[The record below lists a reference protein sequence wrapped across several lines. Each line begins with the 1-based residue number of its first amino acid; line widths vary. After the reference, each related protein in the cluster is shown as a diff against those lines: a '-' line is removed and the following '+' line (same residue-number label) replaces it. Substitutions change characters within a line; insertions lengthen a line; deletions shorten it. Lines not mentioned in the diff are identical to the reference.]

1 MKYNDLKVCREINQ
15 SSKQILDHQ
24 LSKPMFLLKQ
34 FSGLSNHNR
43 NHWINAFK
51 LAKNSEKEKAI
62 CGFLQMNLN
71 SGADMDLP
79 IYTHAA
85 IQEDLRKQIWKICK
99 KWNRTKDNVKTL
111 KTLAP
116 LTENPNSYRKNTN
129 PYHEN
134 EYGDGW
140 SPIHWAAR

>member
-1 MKYNDLKVCREINQ
+1 
-15 SSKQILDHQ
+15 
-24 LSKPMFLLKQ
+24 
-34 FSGLSNHNR
+34 
-43 NHWINAFK
+43 
-51 LAKNSEKEKAI
+51 
-62 CGFLQMNLN
+62 
-71 SGADMDLP
+71 MDLP

-116 LTENPNSYRKNTN
+116 LTANPNSYRKNTN